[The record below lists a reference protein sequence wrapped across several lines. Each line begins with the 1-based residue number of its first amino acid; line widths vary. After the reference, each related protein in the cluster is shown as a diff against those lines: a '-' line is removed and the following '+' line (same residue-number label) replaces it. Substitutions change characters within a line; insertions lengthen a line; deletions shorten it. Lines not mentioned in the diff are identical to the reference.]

1 MDISL
6 LVNFYLSF
14 NLVSNIYTSADLQMA
29 CLSFLCYII
38 SYKVTLEL
46 NVLIGHVTLLGYV
59 LGGFFVLVE
68 VKVTLNSLMLNNILL
83 KSAA

>member
-14 NLVSNIYTSADLQMA
+14 ILVSNIYTSSDLQMVS
-29 CLSFLCYII
+29 LSFLCYII

-46 NVLIGHVTLLGYV
+46 NVLTGHVTLLGYV